1 MKTTVFKS
9 DAQLRKDVI
18 DAIERDWRFK
28 AAEVGVE
35 VDQGIVTLTGTVSSH
50 PKVIVAADIAART
63 AGTMGVANE
72 LTVHTPDP
80 VHPSDTELASV
91 VRQAL
96 KRDINTPDEKIEV
109 IVRHGVVTLRGLVDY
124 WYEKT
129 CATDCVAEITGASAI
144 DDQIGVRPVSV
155 PDSDIGA
162 ALDKPIVGRTP

>member
-1 MKTTVFKS
+1 
-9 DAQLRKDVI
+9 
-18 DAIERDWRFK
+18 
-28 AAEVGVE
+28 
-35 VDQGIVTLTGTVSSH
+35 
-50 PKVIVAADIAART
+50 
-63 AGTMGVANE
+63 VANE

-129 CATDCVAEITGASAI
+129 CATVTEITGASAI

-155 PDSDIGA
+155 PDSDVGA